1 MFLVINELSPRPR
14 QDRVKLLMR
23 ISNGSV
29 LFLKDYWMLYIWKQ
43 LLKSWGSLL
52 CKIIPTFLSYLILFK
67 LLCCYNQEVTHQV
80 LRKMPLY
87 GKTTGDLT
95 RKRASDT
102 RTPTMELSTDG
113 AFHSFSYS
121 CLLLRNEY
129 ALCTRCYCSN

>member
-1 MFLVINELSPRPR
+1 MQNNSNISVIPKTFFNFC
-14 QDRVKLLMR
+14 VVIIK
-23 ISNGSV
+23 
-29 LFLKDYWMLYIWKQ
+29 
-43 LLKSWGSLL
+43 KS
-52 CKIIPTFLSYLILFK
+52 LIKF
-67 LLCCYNQEVTHQV
+67 CARC
-80 LRKMPLY
+80 PLY

-129 ALCTRCYCSN
+129 ALRTRCYCSN